1 MFLSTCYRVPSGEIR
16 LVRHMHKYLGTRN
29 RDKCVSAAALNLFGQ
44 SDTGN
49 SVVDPAKLH
58 FCCSTTVNIDCF
70 ISSGVLDM
78 I

>member
-1 MFLSTCYRVPSGEIR
+1 
-16 LVRHMHKYLGTRN
+16 MHKYLGTRN

-49 SVVDPAKLH
+49 SVVDPAKLR